1 MQCLRPCK
9 EETRRS
15 PGFPGIF
22 ILCRAGIRARKQI
35 DKRICNSYNEE
46 KSGNTVVARLL
57 REMRMIMKNNRGSF
71 GSLSVI
77 TLVMLPLLIT
87 VYLLFW
93 SPSDLSARQ
102 TGKQRV
108 FGATYMTMNNPYFQ
122 MLDTQIQGL
131 LELNGDVLLTRD
143 AAMDQQR
150 QNREIQDLVDAGVC
164 AIFMTPV
171 EWDTSK
177 EGVRIAAE
185 AGVPVIVVDAPI
197 QDPELAACSVLSD
210 NYQAGVLCARHLL
223 SVRSSAKI
231 LLLEHITARSGAD
244 RIQGFRDT
252 IAGHEGFEILGS
264 GESDGQIENAMPVM
278 EQLLLEFPEADVLMA
293 LNDPSAFGGLAAI
306 QGAGLSDRFLV
317 YSVDGSPEGKA
328 MVSSGF
334 LTATC
339 AQFPSRVAEEAVN
352 QAYAAIDGGCEHKEV
367 IIEVELLTKE
377 NVDRYGIDGWQ

>member
-1 MQCLRPCK
+1 M
-9 EETRRS
+9 RRIITFLA
-15 PGFPGIF
+15 GLVV
-22 ILCRAGIRARKQI
+22 IL
-35 DKRICNSYNEE
+35 
-46 KSGNTVVARLL
+46 T
-57 REMRMIMKNNRGSF
+57 
-71 GSLSVI
+71 
-77 TLVMLPLLIT
+77 PLLVT
-87 VYLLFW
+87 MYLLFL
-93 SPSDLSARQ
+93 SPNDLSASQ
-102 TGKQRV
+102 TGQQRT

-122 MLDTQIQGL
+122 ILDAQIQAY
-131 LELNGDVLLTRD
+131 LEIRGDVLITRD

-150 QNREIQDLVDAGVC
+150 QNQEIQELVDAGVS

-177 EGVRIAAE
+177 EGVQIAAA

-197 QDPELAACSVLSD
+197 QASELAACSVLSD

-223 SVRSSAKI
+223 SVRDSAKI

-244 RIQGFRDT
+244 RIQGFKDT

-278 EQLLLEFPEADVLMA
+278 EQLLEQYPEADVLMA
-293 LNDPSAFGGLAAI
+293 LNDPSVFGGLAAI
-306 QGAGLSDRFLV
+306 QGAGASERFLV

-339 AQFPSRVAEEAVN
+339 AQFPSRIAEEAVK
-352 QAYAAIDGGCEHKEV
+352 QAYAAIDGGCENKEV
-367 IIEVELLTKE
+367 IVPVELVTAE
-377 NVDRYGIDGWQ
+377 NVDQYGIDGWQ

>member
-1 MQCLRPCK
+1 
-9 EETRRS
+9 
-15 PGFPGIF
+15 
-22 ILCRAGIRARKQI
+22 
-35 DKRICNSYNEE
+35 
-46 KSGNTVVARLL
+46 
-57 REMRMIMKNNRGSF
+57 MKNIRRKLTF
-71 GSLSVI
+71 LAVMAVVI
-77 TLVMLPLLIT
+77 APLLIT
-87 VYLLFW
+87 VYLLFL
-93 SPSDLSARQ
+93 SPNDLSASQ
-102 TGKQRV
+102 TGKQRI

-122 MLDTQIQGL
+122 VLDAQIQAH
-131 LELNGDVLLTRD
+131 LELHGDILLTRD

-150 QNREIQDLVDAGVC
+150 QNQEIQELVDAGVC

-171 EWDTSK
+171 EWDTS
-177 EGVRIAAE
+177 EDGVRIAAA

-197 QDPELAACSVLSD
+197 QASKLAACSVLSD

-244 RIQGFRDT
+244 RIQGFKDT

-278 EQLLLEFPEADVLMA
+278 EQLLNAHPDADVLMA

-306 QGAGLSDRFLV
+306 QGAGLSDQFLV
-317 YSVDGSPEGKA
+317 YSVDGSPEGKS

-352 QAYAAIDGGCEHKEV
+352 QAYAAINGGCARNEV
-367 IIEVELLTKE
+367 IVPVELLTEE
-377 NVDRYGIDGWQ
+377 NVNQYGIDGWQ

>member
-1 MQCLRPCK
+1 MK
-9 EETRRS
+9 HIRRK
-15 PGFPGIF
+15 F
-22 ILCRAGIRARKQI
+22 
-35 DKRICNSYNEE
+35 
-46 KSGNTVVARLL
+46 
-57 REMRMIMKNNRGSF
+57 GSF
-71 GSLSVI
+71 AAI
-77 TLVMLPLLIT
+77 VMMVTPLLIAI
-87 VYLLFW
+87 YLLFL
-93 SPSDLSARQ
+93 SPNDISAGR

-122 MLDTQIQGL
+122 MLDAQIQAH
-131 LELNGDVLLTRD
+131 LELRGDVLLTRD
-143 AAMDQQR
+143 AAMDQNR
-150 QNREIQDLVDAGVC
+150 QNQEIRELVDAGVC

-171 EWDTSK
+171 EWDTSR
-177 EGVRIAAE
+177 EGVQIAAA

-197 QDPELAACSVLSD
+197 QASELAACSVLSD

-244 RIQGFRDT
+244 RIQGFKDT

-278 EQLLLEFPEADVLMA
+278 EQLLRTYPDADVLMA

-306 QGAGLSDRFLV
+306 QGADLSEQFLV

-328 MVSSGF
+328 MVSNGF

-339 AQFPSRVAEEAVN
+339 AQFPSKVAEEAVH
-352 QAYAAIDGGCEHKEV
+352 QAYAAINGGCEHKEV
-367 IIEVELLTKE
+367 IVPVELLTEE
-377 NVDRYGIDGWQ
+377 NVDQYGLDGWQ

>member
-1 MQCLRPCK
+1 MKKLH
-9 EETRRS
+9 RR
-15 PGFPGIF
+15 F
-22 ILCRAGIRARKQI
+22 ISIASIA
-35 DKRICNSYNEE
+35 
-46 KSGNTVVARLL
+46 
-57 REMRMIMKNNRGSF
+57 M
-71 GSLSVI
+71 
-77 TLVMLPLLIT
+77 VMVPLLIT
-87 VYLLFW
+87 VYLLFL
-93 SPSDLSARQ
+93 SPNDLSASQ

-122 MLDTQIQGL
+122 MLDAQIQAH
-131 LELNGDVLLTRD
+131 LEVRGDVLITRD

-150 QNREIQDLVDAGVC
+150 QNQEIQDLVDAGVS

-171 EWDTSK
+171 EWDTAG
-177 EGVRIAAE
+177 EGVRIAAD

-197 QDPELAACSVLSD
+197 RDAELAACSVLSD
-210 NYQAGVLCARHLL
+210 NYQAGVLCAQHLL
-223 SVRSSAKI
+223 SVRSSARI

-244 RIQGFRDT
+244 RIRGFKDT

-278 EQLLLEFPEADVLMA
+278 EQLLRQYPDADVLMA

-339 AQFPSRVAEEAVN
+339 AQFPSKVAEEAVK

-367 IIEVELLTKE
+367 IVPVELLTRE
-377 NVDRYGIDGWQ
+377 NVDQYGIDGWQ

>member
-1 MQCLRPCK
+1 MGVGVFTLGLTRERAIRIMKTKIKNTIGLILGDETDMKKLR
-9 EETRRS
+9 
-15 PGFPGIF
+15 
-22 ILCRAGIRARKQI
+22 
-35 DKRICNSYNEE
+35 E
-46 KSGNTVVARLL
+46 KFTSFAAIATVV
-57 REMRMIMKNNRGSF
+57 
-71 GSLSVI
+71 
-77 TLVMLPLLIT
+77 LPLLIT
-87 VYLLFW
+87 VYLLYW
-93 SPSDLSARQ
+93 SPSDLSAGQ
-102 TGKQRV
+102 TGKQRI

-122 MLDTQIQGL
+122 VLDTQIQSL

-171 EWDTSK
+171 EWDTSS
-177 EGVRIAAE
+177 EGVQIAAD
-185 AGVPVIVVDAPI
+185 AGVPVIVVDAPT
-197 QDPELAACSVLSD
+197 QASGLAACSVLSD
-210 NYQAGVLCARHLL
+210 NYQAGVLCAKHLL
-223 SVRSSAKI
+223 SVRESANI

-252 IAGHEGFEILGS
+252 IEGHEGFVILGS

-278 EQLLLEFPEADVLMA
+278 EELLRQYPDADVLMA

-306 QGAGLSDRFLV
+306 QGADLTDRFLV

-339 AQFPSRVAEEAVN
+339 AQFPSKVAEEAVK
-352 QAYAAIDGGCEHKEV
+352 QAYAAIGGGCENKEV
-367 IIEVELLTKE
+367 IVPVELVTEE
-377 NVDRYGIDGWQ
+377 NVNRYGIDGWQ

>member
-1 MQCLRPCK
+1 
-9 EETRRS
+9 
-15 PGFPGIF
+15 
-22 ILCRAGIRARKQI
+22 
-35 DKRICNSYNEE
+35 
-46 KSGNTVVARLL
+46 
-57 REMRMIMKNNRGSF
+57 MKNHRFPSIAAIA
-71 GSLSVI
+71 VAA
-77 TLVMLPLLIT
+77 VPLLIT
-87 VYLLFW
+87 VYLLFL
-93 SPSDLSARQ
+93 SPNDLSASQ
-102 TGKQRV
+102 TEKQRA

-122 MLDTQIQGL
+122 MLDAQIQAF
-131 LELNGDVLLTRD
+131 LEVRGDVLITRD

-150 QNREIQDLVDAGVC
+150 QNQEIQELVDAGVT

-177 EGVRIAAE
+177 EGLQIAAA
-185 AGVPVIVVDAPI
+185 AGVPVIVVDAPV
-197 QDPELAACSVLSD
+197 QAAELAACSVLSD

-223 SVRSSAKI
+223 SVRESAKI

-278 EQLLLEFPEADVLMA
+278 EQLLQEYPDADVLMA

-339 AQFPSRVAEEAVN
+339 AQFPSKVAEEAVK

-367 IIEVELLTKE
+367 IVPVELLTE
-377 NVDRYGIDGWQ
+377 ETVNQYGIDGWQ

>member
-1 MQCLRPCK
+1 M
-9 EETRRS
+9 S
-15 PGFPGIF
+15 
-22 ILCRAGIRARKQI
+22 
-35 DKRICNSYNEE
+35 
-46 KSGNTVVARLL
+46 
-57 REMRMIMKNNRGSF
+57 MKNLRSRI
-71 GSLSVI
+71 GSLAAAAIVVI
-77 TLVMLPLLIT
+77 PLLAT
-87 VYLLFW
+87 LYLLYW
-93 SPSDLSARQ
+93 CPTDLSARQ

-122 MLDTQIQGL
+122 VLDTQIQGH
-131 LELNGDVLLTRD
+131 LELRGDVLLTRD

-150 QNREIQDLVDAGVC
+150 QNQEIQELVDAGVC

-177 EGVRIAAE
+177 EGVQIAAA
-185 AGVPVIVVDAPI
+185 AGVPIIVVDAPI

-210 NYQAGVLCARHLL
+210 NYQAGVLCAEHLL

-244 RIQGFRDT
+244 RIQGFKDT

-278 EQLLLEFPEADVLMA
+278 ERLLQEYPEADVLMA

-339 AQFPSRVAEEAVN
+339 AQFPSRVAEEAVK
-352 QAYAAIDGGCEHKEV
+352 QAYAAIEDGCAHKEV
-367 IIEVELLTKE
+367 IVSVKLLTKE
-377 NVDRYGIDGWQ
+377 NVDQYGIDGWQ